1 MLRSTPAQTPSR
13 TVEWSRCHRALGLLC
28 DDHLI
33 FVSHVNE
40 SLRASTAEARPDT
53 CCTDFTEAPA
63 GVSFLMTLWSSYRQK
78 TDPNICPLG
87 PGTATAAE
95 HPPWA
100 GRSRGQPVNSDRG
113 GAVEQPG
120 RAPETS
126 WPRASPAI
134 ACLFTPTRIRDSPV
148 LIWDWPTASRSFFN
162 RHDGSRIGSVVPSS
176 TARAEFT
183 TPMQNASY
191 ERRLEL
197 LGRRA
202 SALPKCSLRQSVV
215 VTPISS
221 VPEMGQLAHPS

>member
-1 MLRSTPAQTPSR
+1 
-13 TVEWSRCHRALGLLC
+13 
-28 DDHLI
+28 
-33 FVSHVNE
+33 
-40 SLRASTAEARPDT
+40 
-53 CCTDFTEAPA
+53 
-63 GVSFLMTLWSSYRQK
+63 LMTLWSSYRQK

-100 GRSRGQPVNSDRG
+100 GRSPWPASQQRSWWGRRTPREGAGDQLAEGIAGDRLPVHSH
-113 GAVEQPG
+113 PH
-120 RAPETS
+120 
-126 WPRASPAI
+126 PRF
-134 ACLFTPTRIRDSPV
+134 ACTHLG
-148 LIWDWPTASRSFFN
+148 LPTASRSFFN